1 MQPDNLNNRLEYKY
15 VVPLAELD
23 RLRRD
28 ISLYLVRDAHAAAR
42 TNGEYT
48 VRSIYWD
55 SPDLSCY
62 REKLDGTFTRR
73 KFRVRG
79 YDRPI
84 AESQTF
90 FEIKLK
96 HNDFIAKSR
105 ARVPWHDLPDVL
117 LSPAPGE
124 LFAPDQRDAFS
135 KYLYHWRLRH
145 LSPAALIVYERE
157 AFECPR
163 GSRLRVTFD
172 KTVRSRPVGSMTGLY
187 DDGGLMVHDPGNF
200 IVEVKFYQTLPRWVA
215 QVLGDYELTRVAAS
229 KYAAAIGRSRHTLS
243 LMAAHPPFT
252 LHHRESTAWP
262 VFRA

>member
-1 MQPDNLNNRLEYKY
+1 MHRDNLSNRLEYKY
-15 VVPLAELD
+15 LVPLAMLD

-28 ISLYLVRDAHAAAR
+28 LSPYLVRDANAAAR
-42 TNGEYT
+42 PGGEYT

-62 REKLDGTFTRR
+62 REKLDGTYTRR

-79 YDRPI
+79 YDRPT

-96 HNDFIAKSR
+96 HNDFISKSR
-105 ARVPWHDLPDVL
+105 ARISWNEFPAVL
-117 LSPAPGE
+117 LSPTPGE

-145 LSPAALIVYERE
+145 LSPAALIVYDRE

-172 KTVRSRPVGSMTGLY
+172 KNVRSRPVRSMTELF
-187 DDGGLMVHDPGNF
+187 DDGGLSLHDPGNF
-200 IVEVKFYQTLPRWVA
+200 ILEVKFFQTLPRWVA
-215 QVLGDYELTRVAAS
+215 QALGEYSLTRVSAS
-229 KYAAAIGRSRHTLS
+229 KYATAIGRSRHTLS

-252 LHHRESTAWP
+252 LHHRESTP
-262 VFRA
+262 